1 MISFLHVAFYTHFF
15 CVCVLKAGIW
25 AISLIIIHSV
35 GVCHVYMKY
44 TCQCSYLIL
53 CSFYSIPSFA
63 SQYLSNGFRIEEQLY
78 SIGRGWFI
86 EQRGKKNERGET
98 GKWSKVEGGKR
109 CRKDHKAVRRA
120 GGVFLLW
127 SSVKEKKKKQD
138 GDFWERLRKIAVD
151 RSTFY
156 G

>member
-1 MISFLHVAFYTHFF
+1 MISFLHVAFYSRFF

-35 GVCHVYMKY
+35 GVCHVYMKD
-44 TCQCSYLIL
+44 TCQCSYLVP
-53 CSFYSIPSFA
+53 CYFYSIPSFA
-63 SQYLSNGFRIEEQLY
+63 SQCLSNGFRIEEQLI

-86 EQRGKKNERGET
+86 EQRGKKWERRNQKMKQSRGWEEMQK
-98 GKWSKVEGGKR
+98 GPQSCKVSRWCLSFVVISEGNKI
-109 CRKDHKAVRRA
+109 
-120 GGVFLLW
+120 
-127 SSVKEKKKKQD
+127 KKQD

-151 RSTFY
+151 RSIFY